1 MEVKTPK
8 ATHQG
13 NLEIGHTNID
23 CAVLEDSTRL
33 ITQRSFNEAIG
44 RSRSSGSLKENK
56 GAHQLPRFLAP
67 VNLRPYISDELRCAS
82 IPIEFLPE
90 HGGRTAYGFKAEL
103 LPEVCKVYLD
113 AQRAGTLSHSQHKFA
128 IQCEILLH
136 AFAKVGV
143 IALVDEATGY
153 QDFRVKDALARI
165 LEKFIAEEYRA
176 WTKTFPD
183 DFYREIFRLKGWPWD
198 PKSVKRPSVIGHYTN
213 DIIYDR
219 LAPGAL
225 EELRRINPPTEKGHR
240 KQKHHQWLTGKVGN
254 PTLKSIIDGSMALMR
269 AAPNWRKFK
278 EMLNRSYPKYGD
290 NIALALEF
298 DEDHENK

>member
-1 MEVKTPK
+1 MTEKHPK

-13 NLEIGHTNID
+13 TLNASNTSID
-23 CAVLEDSTRL
+23 CFVLDDGRRVILRRSMAKAIGLKRTGSNALIETTNTKSIGPEVDDDLRDKISNPIIFNNLTGVRSQGFEADILVDICKAVLKARD
-33 ITQRSFNEAIG
+33 Q
-44 RSRSSGSLKENK
+44 GSLTKS
-56 GAHQLPRFLAP
+56 QVFLATQ
-67 VNLRPYISDELRCAS
+67 AS
-82 IPIEFLPE
+82 
-90 HGGRTAYGFKAEL
+90 
-103 LPEVCKVYLD
+103 V
-113 AQRAGTLSHSQHKFA
+113 
-128 IQCEILLH
+128 LLH

-298 DEDHENK
+298 DEDNENK